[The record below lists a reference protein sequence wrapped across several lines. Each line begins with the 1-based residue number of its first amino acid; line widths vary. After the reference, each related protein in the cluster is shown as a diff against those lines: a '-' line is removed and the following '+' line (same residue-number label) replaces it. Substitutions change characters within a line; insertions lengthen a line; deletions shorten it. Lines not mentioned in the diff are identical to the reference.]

1 MAMIAGLFIL
11 IPMFGAI
18 IAIVLISMMI
28 FFQSPV
34 AGLVFV
40 VFYAIYLQVENNVI
54 SPKIQAN
61 SLELPSLVVLM
72 AVTIGM
78 YMFGLA
84 GAIISIP
91 VAGIVKVLIDEYPAI
106 KVLEQ

>member
-1 MAMIAGLFIL
+1 MCVSSFMI
-11 IPMFGAI
+11 
-18 IAIVLISMMI
+18 MI
-28 FFQSPV
+28 WRFNYGQGQ
-34 AGLVFV
+34 A
-40 VFYAIYLQVENNVI
+40 YLQVENNVI

-61 SLELPSLVVLM
+61 SLELPSLVILM

-106 KVLEQ
+106 KALEQ